1 MASGPGP
8 SVAGTG
14 ASGVVSV
21 VCGMATVG
29 RVIGTLGARL
39 CVDTTPWDLGTY
51 EGGKVDRPQEQTKGR
66 LFVVLVHEPAVQR
79 LVRRRRR
86 GQRLRRRR
94 VGELVIRVA
103 VENDGYGTG
112 GVDRSIRGGKI
123 GWGRVHR
130 VSGVLHGAGGGQ
142 GKVVRKKL
150 QVLDVSRVGS
160 RGGQW

>member
-1 MASGPGP
+1 M
-8 SVAGTG
+8 V
-14 ASGVVSV
+14 
-21 VCGMATVG
+21 TVG

-39 CVDTTPWDLGTY
+39 CVDTAPWDLGTY
-51 EGGKVDRPQEQTKGR
+51 EGGEVDRPQEQAKGR
-66 LFVVLVHEPAVQR
+66 LFVVLMHEPSVQR

-86 GQRLRRRR
+86 GQWLRRRR

-103 VENDGYGTG
+103 VEDDGYGAG
-112 GVDRSIRGGKI
+112 GVDRPIRGGEV

-130 VSGVLHGAGGGQ
+130 VSGVLRGAGGGQ
-142 GKVVRKKL
+142 GEVVRKEL